1 MVKKMTNL
9 EMVTAVNNIVAMQ
22 EREAEN
28 HEKIF
33 GNKIKVSYAIKKN
46 KEKLLNL
53 LKPYEESRKEL
64 LEECNKKEAQ
74 LNGEI
79 DIRNDCKER
88 WKNAMVE
95 LQKIE
100 VDVNIHTVKFADIEG
115 AVLSVSDMEAIDFM
129 LEAPEGFTE

>member
-9 EMVTAVNNIVAMQ
+9 EMVAAVNSIVEMQ
-22 EREAEN
+22 DREAKN
-28 HEKIF
+28 REKIF

-74 LNGEI
+74 LNGTI
-79 DIRNDCKER
+79 DIKNDCKEK
-88 WKNAMVE
+88 WKTEMEV

-100 VDVNIHTVKFADIEG
+100 VEANIHMIKFADIEG
-115 AVLSVSDMEAIDFM
+115 AALSVNDMEAIEFM